1 MAIVNIDDLTIT
13 KIKESQ
19 YLRFIDT
26 TPTATTPTWVLIGVG
41 VESGNAGVEYNP
53 NVERIKWIIH
63 DNASTDV
70 TSRDK
75 QMSVP
80 QKTYKG
86 DPCFEYVNGGKR
98 VDILPTRILEVDS
111 WDEISTGNYKADMS
125 NGSIVVTSYN
135 GEEID
140 WDLYFDGDATEG
152 SVTISNNTPT
162 FTPTVSL

>member
-1 MAIVNIDDLTIT
+1 MAIINIDDLTIT

-26 TPTATTPTWVLIGVG
+26 TPTQTNPTWVLIGVG
-41 VESGNAGVEYNP
+41 VETGNGGVEYNP
-53 NVERIKWIIH
+53 NVERTKWIIH
-63 DNASTDV
+63 DNATTDV
-70 TSRDK
+70 TGKDK
-75 QMSVP
+75 QISVP

-86 DPCFEYVNGGKR
+86 DPCFEYVNSGKR
-98 VDILPTRILEVDS
+98 VNILPTRVLEVDS

-135 GEEID
+135 GDELD

-152 SVTISNNTPT
+152 SVHVSDNKPV
-162 FTPTVSL
+162 FVPTVSL